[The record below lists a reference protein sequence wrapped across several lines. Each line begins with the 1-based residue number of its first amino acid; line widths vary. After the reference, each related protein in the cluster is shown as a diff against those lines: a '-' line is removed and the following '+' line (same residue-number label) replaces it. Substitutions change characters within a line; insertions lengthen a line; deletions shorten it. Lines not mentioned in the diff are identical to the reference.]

1 MHFLL
6 AFEADHGFAFPTLY
20 LGGLRPWCAHP
31 FLTFRFRTYYHERV
45 FLIID
50 IIFESFIALDNF
62 RAIAKDHFELSQ
74 INCYLAPRFR
84 AFENVN
90 FLLIDIILESMLDAS
105 SAVSVSAI

>member
-1 MHFLL
+1 M
-6 AFEADHGFAFPTLY
+6 
-20 LGGLRPWCAHP
+20 
-31 FLTFRFRTYYHERV
+31 TFRFRTYQHKWV

-62 RAIAKDHFELSQ
+62 RDIAKNDFELSQ
-74 INCYLAPRFR
+74 INCYFATRFR

-90 FLLIDIILESMLDAS
+90 FLLVDIILESMLDAS